1 MPTKLFITGLTGYI
15 GGDAFYYLSQHHP
28 NFEYSALIRSEEK
41 AKRVR
46 EAYPNVRTVIGS
58 LDDSEVL
65 AREAAWADIVLR
77 MLPAPSCFLSL
88 YYSLCIST
96 SLSILTK

>member
-1 MPTKLFITGLTGYI
+1 MPTKLFITGVTGYI

-46 EAYPNVRTVIGS
+46 EAYPNIRTVIGS

-77 MLPAPSCFLSL
+77 MFSGLSFLFA
-88 YYSLCIST
+88 YIIYRV
-96 SLSILTK
+96 